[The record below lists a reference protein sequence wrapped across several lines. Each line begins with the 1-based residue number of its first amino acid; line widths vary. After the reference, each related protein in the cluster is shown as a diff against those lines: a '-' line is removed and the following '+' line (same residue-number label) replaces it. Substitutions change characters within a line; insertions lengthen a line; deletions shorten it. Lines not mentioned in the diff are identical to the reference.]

1 VHTTET
7 EPVSRATDEPFGEWY
22 AARWPAAHRLAH
34 RLLGDG
40 VLAEDI
46 ASDTLL
52 RVWERWQIAGV
63 PALPD
68 AYLAR
73 AIRNAVAATYRRRD
87 RDRAL
92 LRRIDPPGP
101 AEDHGAALVDR
112 AEADAVLRRL
122 PVAERQTLQLFH
134 LDDLSAEEVAR
145 RMGVQP
151 ATVRSRLHRGRRRL
165 ATTA

>member
-1 VHTTET
+1 VDTAET
-7 EPVSRATDEPFGEWY
+7 DHATPSTGEPFGDWY
-22 AARWPAAHRLAH
+22 AARWPAAQRLAH
-34 RLLGDG
+34 HLLGDR

-52 RVWERWQIAGV
+52 RVWERWQVAGV

-87 RDRAL
+87 RDRSL
-92 LRRIDPPGP
+92 LRRIDQPRP
-101 AEDHGAALVDR
+101 AEDHGVALVDR
-112 AEADAVLRRL
+112 AEVDAVLRRL
-122 PVAERQTLQLFH
+122 PAAERQTLQLFY

-145 RMGVQP
+145 RMGVRP

-165 ATTA
+165 VPVA

>member
-1 VHTTET
+1 VDTTET
-7 EPVSRATDEPFGEWY
+7 EPVHRATDDPFGEWY
-22 AARWPAAHRLAH
+22 AARWQAAHRLAH
-34 RLLGDG
+34 RLLGDR

-52 RVWERWQIAGV
+52 RVWERWQVAGE

-73 AIRNAVAATYRRRD
+73 AIRNAVAATYRQ
-87 RDRAL
+87 
-92 LRRIDPPGP
+92 PGP

-112 AEADAVLRRL
+112 AEAVAVLRRL
-122 PVAERQTLQLFH
+122 PAAERQTLQLFY

-165 ATTA
+165 APTA